1 MPFIDFV
8 VDRIDQI
15 LNLTGQHFALI
26 LAAMAVSI
34 PLGLGLGILASYSR
48 WFRAIAL
55 YLVDLVTTIPSIA
68 LFGLL
73 IPWFGLGFP
82 PALIGL
88 VLYTQLPVMRNTCEG
103 INSIDPSIVEAARGM
118 GMRELRIL
126 YRIKLPMATAT
137 ILAGIRVAVVI
148 GVGLATIAAYIGSG
162 GLGEFILRGIA
173 RSDSTMVLV
182 GASLVSVLAMAL
194 DTVLKQAEARWSS
207 RRFRG
212 DKS

>member
-1 MPFIDFV
+1 MHLIDFV
-8 VDRIDQI
+8 GDRIDQI
-15 LNLTGQHFALI
+15 LYLTGQHLALI

-34 PLGLGLGILASYSR
+34 PLGLCLGILASYSK
-48 WFRAIAL
+48 WFRAVAL
-55 YLVDLVTTIPSIA
+55 YVVDLVTTIPSIA

-88 VLYTQLPVMRNTCEG
+88 ILYTQLPVMRNTCEG
-103 INSIDPSIVEAARGM
+103 INSVDPSVVEAARGM

-126 YRIKLPMATAT
+126 YRIKLPLATAT

-148 GVGLATIAAYIGSG
+148 GVGLTAIAAYIGSG

-173 RSDSTMVLV
+173 RSDNTMVLV
-182 GASLVSVLAMAL
+182 GASLVSVLAIAV
-194 DTVLKQAEARWSS
+194 DGVLKQAESRWSS
-207 RRFRG
+207 RRFSS

>member
-15 LNLTGQHFALI
+15 LYLTGQHLALI
-26 LAAMAVSI
+26 LSAMAVSI
-34 PLGLGLGILASYSR
+34 PLGLCLGIMASYSK
-48 WFRAIAL
+48 WFRAVIL

-82 PALIGL
+82 PAVIGL
-88 VLYTQLPVMRNTCEG
+88 ILYTQLPVMRNTCEG
-103 INSIDPSIVEAARGM
+103 ISSIDPSVLEAARGM

-126 YRIKLPMATAT
+126 YRIKLPLATGT
-137 ILAGIRVAVVI
+137 ILSGIRVAVVI
-148 GVGLATIAAYIGSG
+148 GVGLTTIAAYIGSG

-173 RSDSTMVLV
+173 RSDTTMVLV
-182 GASLVSVLAMAL
+182 GASLVSVLAIVI
-194 DTVLKQAEARWSS
+194 DTVLKQAEVRWSS
-207 RRFRG
+207 RRAR
-212 DKS
+212 